1 MIYIAN
7 RDADFPPMDQPTFV
21 LFGTDN
27 IVPLNG
33 LDISIKDGE
42 TYKWRVDCVEDVSNS
57 RREGD
62 VWVFAM
68 VDE

>member
-7 RDADFPPMDQPTFV
+7 RDDDFPPIDQPTSV

-27 IVPLNG
+27 IVPLTG
-33 LDISIKDGE
+33 LDISIEGGE
-42 TYKWRVDCVEDVSNS
+42 AYKWRVDCIEGSSNS

-62 VWVFAM
+62 VWVFTLI
-68 VDE
+68 DE